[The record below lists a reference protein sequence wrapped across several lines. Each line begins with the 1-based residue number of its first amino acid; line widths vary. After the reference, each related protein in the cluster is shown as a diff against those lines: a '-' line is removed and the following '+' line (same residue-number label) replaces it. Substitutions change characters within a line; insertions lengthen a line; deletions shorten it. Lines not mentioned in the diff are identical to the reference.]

1 MTRFHARDVSGNS
14 PSSNATSTEN
24 NRHILV
30 FNSATAETGEPYYAR
45 DFPNASTFILDF
57 DAGSG
62 DTVLLEVRADS
73 SAAWATEQTITAD
86 IAYAFVPA
94 EQFRIRRTVDGG
106 ADTKVWLTA
115 RK

>member
-1 MTRFHARDVSGNS
+1 MPRFSARDLSGNS
-14 PSSNATSTEN
+14 PSSNGQATEK

-30 FNSATAETGEPYYAR
+30 YNSATAETGGAYYAR
-45 DFPNASTFILDF
+45 DFPDANTFILDF

-73 SAAWATEQTITAD
+73 TAAWATEQTITAD
-86 IAYAFVPA
+86 IAYAFTPA

>member
-1 MTRFHARDVSGNS
+1 MPRFHARDASGNS
-14 PSSNATSTEN
+14 PSSLAASTEAN
-24 NRHILV
+24 NHILV
-30 FNSATAETGEPYYAR
+30 FDSAVAETGGAFYAR
-45 DFPNASTFILDF
+45 DFSAANTFILDF
-57 DAGSG
+57 DAGAG